1 MVKHRNPVM
10 VIVLTVITLGI
21 YGIYWVVSTTKE
33 LRSLKADAPNPWAL
47 VLFIIPLV
55 NIIVALWY
63 YWKYSGAVEEISGFS
78 AVLLFLLWIV
88 FSPAAVVIAQIQLNK
103 RAAVARPSPAVIVV
117 APDIA
122 VRQRGRTLS
131 CWNAI
136 KAGRLKLASIT
147 TPIKPPP
154 AASQ

>member
-21 YGIYWVVSTTKE
+21 YGIYWVVSTTNE

-103 RAAVARPSPAVIVV
+103 RAAATRPSGAKVSG
-117 APDIA
+117 IA
-122 VRQRGRTLS
+122 NSESRV
-131 CWNAI
+131 
-136 KAGRLKLASIT
+136 
-147 TPIKPPP
+147 
-154 AASQ
+154 

>member
-1 MVKHRNPVM
+1 MVKHRNPAV

-103 RAAVARPSPAVIVV
+103 KAAVTRPSA
-117 APDIA
+117 A
-122 VRQRGRTLS
+122 
-131 CWNAI
+131 
-136 KAGRLKLASIT
+136 KAM
-147 TPIKPPP
+147 
-154 AASQ
+154 AAA